1 LRHAY
6 GKRVSPND
14 QEVRLVTDWDRIV
27 REHGPMV
34 FGTAWRILGHVA
46 DTEDVVQEVFLHA
59 HQYQQTR
66 TIRCWP
72 ALLRRLSACRALD
85 RLRQRRATL
94 SLNGIHAF
102 SPLAEPDAIAVANE
116 LADRLRQAI
125 ARLPQR
131 EGAVF
136 CLRYFEDQTNPQIA
150 EALSISCAAVATA
163 LHKARAKLEA
173 LLTEPS
179 KETSHEPH
187 RAAEPQSS

>member
-1 LRHAY
+1 M
-6 GKRVSPND
+6 
-14 QEVRLVTDWDRIV
+14 TDWDRIV

-94 SLNGIHAF
+94 SLNGMHAY